1 MKIVAIAPYPGLKN
15 LIENV
20 INEEQDFNVQIELGD
35 LHDGVAIA
43 MEAEKKGADVIIS
56 RGGTAELIQ
65 KKVNIPVIEI
75 ELSEFDLLRTITL
88 IKTSP
93 LKKAIIGFS
102 KVIENAETLC
112 HLLDI
117 NISTYTIND
126 KEEVIAKLQQLQT
139 EQYQLIIGDAV
150 TVRHAQELG
159 MNGVLLT
166 SGKESVLNAFR
177 EAKKIGDYYKPLI
190 RSNEVPLLILEQL
203 SSAFMLINKD
213 GELVYHNKSANELI
227 RSLEKDIVEKVSE
240 QIFMH
245 QNIEN
250 IIEINN
256 QLWKV
261 QGEQVNIE
269 EQSFAFVLFIFLT
282 DNVKSSRGIDINP
295 PPHQISLHNMNLTLN
310 DVMKKAQSISLL
322 DENVLLTG
330 ERGTE
335 KDQLASY
342 IHSESTRGTNGFI
355 TIDCSLVNEDIWHK
369 ILDKNSSENV
379 FKLTANGTIYLKN
392 VEHLSI
398 VNQRLLYTYLIE
410 NKELPMIIASASED
424 ISEYVDNGNFEHDL
438 YYLLSELSLPIPPL
452 RDREVDF
459 ESLIQVY
466 INTFNFEYGK
476 QISGIR
482 PNALHMMSKYP
493 WPGNLDELIRV
504 IKETVISIEGPFIK
518 EEDIKH
524 ALRTRVMEKATSSTP
539 ILNIQGTLKDI
550 ENEIIVH
557 VLHEEGGNHSKA
569 AKRLDIN
576 RSTLWRKLKE
586 INSEE

>member
-20 INEEQDFNVQIELGD
+20 VKEEEDFNVQIELGD
-35 LHDGVAIA
+35 LHEGVAIA
-43 MEAEKKGADVIIS
+43 VEAEKKGADVIIS

-65 KKVNIPVIEI
+65 KQVNIPVIEI
-75 ELSEFDLLRTITL
+75 ELSEFDLLRTVTL

-93 LKKAIIGFS
+93 LKKAIIGFN

-112 HLLDI
+112 RLLDI
-117 NISTYTIND
+117 KISTYIIND
-126 KEEVIAKLQQLQT
+126 KEEVIAKLQELQT

-166 SGKESVLNAFR
+166 SGKESVLKAFR

-190 RSNEVPLLILEQL
+190 KANEVPLLILEQL
-203 SSAFMLINKD
+203 SSAFLLINKD
-213 GELVYHNKSANELI
+213 GKVVYNNKSANELI
-227 RSLEKDIVEKVSE
+227 CSLDYDIVDRVSE
-240 QIFMH
+240 QIFKY
-245 QNIEN
+245 QKIEN

-256 QLWKV
+256 YLWKV
-261 QGEQVNIE
+261 QGEKINIE
-269 EQSFAFVLFIFLT
+269 EQSFAFVLFILLT
-282 DNVKSSRGIDINP
+282 DNITSSEGININP

-310 DVMKKAQSISLL
+310 EVMKKAQSISLL
-322 DENVLLTG
+322 GENVLLKG

-335 KDQLASY
+335 KDQLAYY
-342 IHSESTRGTNGFI
+342 IHSESTRGANSFI
-355 TIDCSLVNEDIWHK
+355 TIDCSLVNEDHWHK
-369 ILDKNSSENV
+369 ILNINSSKNI

-392 VEHLSI
+392 VENLSL
-398 VNQRLLYTYLIE
+398 VNQRFLYTYLLE
-410 NKELPMIIASASED
+410 NNEAPLIISSANDELLED
-424 ISEYVDNGNFEHDL
+424 VNNGSFEHDL
-438 YYLLSELSLPIPPL
+438 YYLLSELSLHISPL
-452 RDREVDF
+452 RDREVDI

-466 INTFNFEYGK
+466 INTFNFQYGK
-476 QISGIR
+476 KISGIR
-482 PNALHMMSKYP
+482 PNAIHVISKYS
-493 WPGNLDELIRV
+493 WPGNLDELIQV
-504 IKETVISIEGPFIK
+504 IKEIVLSIEGPFIK
-518 EEDIKH
+518 EEDITN
-524 ALRTRVMEKATSSTP
+524 ALRTKVMENATSSTP